1 MRYTEKTYF
10 DFIGKKTTIIPL
22 LSNGNYDFNNSNI
35 VLPKRIELQN
45 IIKIKKK
52 IIKKFSK
59 LKKLLCLD
67 FHGVT
72 DLYDTHEK
80 IPSSLNKC
88 IISFIGGNPNTLGS
102 TINSIVPRIQSGEIK
117 LGILVYTKNNIP
129 IVGTKGWIIKI
140 MREVLPNLEIYIIDD
155 SIINIRCI
163 DKVKDK
169 NIHIYYI
176 DKNKQSK
183 IKLNNILL
191 NIETDLR
198 VNSKDT

>member
-1 MRYTEKTYF
+1 MKYTEKTYI

-22 LSNGNYDFNNSNI
+22 LPNGNYDFNNSNI
-35 VLPKRIELQN
+35 VLPKRIELSN

-52 IIKKFSK
+52 FIKKFSK

-72 DLYDTHEK
+72 DLYDIHGVTDLYDIPEK

-140 MREVLPNLEIYIIDD
+140 MREVLQNLEIYVIDD

-163 DKVKDK
+163 ENVNAK
-169 NIHIYYI
+169 NIHIYY
-176 DKNKQSK
+176 QK
-183 IKLNNILL
+183 IN
-191 NIETDLR
+191 
-198 VNSKDT
+198 